1 MVGIR
6 EITAEEITRSVAE
19 LVLEANFCLPQD
31 VLDALKEAAAS
42 EESPTGAEILRNIVD
57 NACLARQESLPIC
70 QDTGMA
76 VVFCELGQDVHIT
89 GGSFEQAIQLG
100 VERGYVGGLMRLSIV
115 SDPLRRTN
123 TNTNTPAVI
132 HTRITEGDKLKITLC
147 PKGFGSENMS
157 AVKMFNPTATAA
169 EIEAFI
175 AGTVISAGP
184 NPCPPVIVGVG
195 LGGSLDSAA
204 VEAKRAL
211 TRPLSESNPDGF
223 YAGMESRILAAV
235 NSSGIG
241 PMGLGGRVT
250 ALAVHI
256 KPLATHIAGLP
267 CVVNMGCHA
276 ARHAACVL

>member
-1 MVGIR
+1 VGIR
-6 EITAEEITRSVAE
+6 EITAEEITRSVAD
-19 LVLEANFCLPQD
+19 LVLEANFRLPQD
-31 VLDALKEAAAS
+31 VLEALKGAAAS
-42 EESPTGAEILRNIVD
+42 EESPTGTEILRNIVD
-57 NACLARQESLPIC
+57 NACLAREESLPIC

-76 VVFCELGQDVHIT
+76 VVFCELGQDVHVT

-100 VERGYVGGLMRLSIV
+100 VERGYVDGLMRLSIV

-132 HTRITEGDKLKITLC
+132 HTRIKEGDKLKITLC

-157 AVKMFNPTATAA
+157 AVKMFNPTATSA

-175 AGTVISAGP
+175 ANTVISAGP

-211 TRPLSESNPDGF
+211 IRPLSESNPDAF
-223 YAGMESRILAAV
+223 YADMERRILSAV

-256 KPLATHIAGLP
+256 TPLATHIAGLP

-276 ARHAACVL
+276 ARHATCVL